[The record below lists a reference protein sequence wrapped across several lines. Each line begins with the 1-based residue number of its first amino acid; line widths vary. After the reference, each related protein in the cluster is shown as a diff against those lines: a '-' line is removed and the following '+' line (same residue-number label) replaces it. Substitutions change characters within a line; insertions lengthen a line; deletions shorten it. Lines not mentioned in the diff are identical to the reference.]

1 MVDGK
6 KVINKKDFSN
16 TVVAVV
22 LVVAIIL
29 SFVGTLI
36 VMDGLSSA
44 GSIITIV
51 SGSNAGMVN
60 FGTGQPTLLEPVSA
74 GGKVGITVQK
84 PDKGS

>member
-1 MVDGK
+1 M
-6 KVINKKDFSN
+6 INKKDFSN
-16 TVVAVV
+16 PVVAVV

-44 GSIITIV
+44 GSVITIV

-60 FGTGQPTLLEPVSA
+60 LEAGQPVLLEPVST